1 MKRFVLKA
9 ALALIAVSAFAI
21 TSAQAQERTLKL
33 STQNP
38 KGHPITE
45 GAYKFAD
52 LVAAKSGGKLK
63 VNVFAGGTL
72 GSDMAVASAMQ
83 GGTVDMNIG
92 NSGILAAQVPAFA
105 VFDFPF
111 MFTNTKEA
119 DAVVDG
125 PFGKMMHKK
134 LEEKGLVGLAYFEL
148 GFRNMTNS
156 KRPLYKVEDIAGL
169 KMRVI
174 PSPINLA
181 WVKALDANPVPMAF
195 GEVYGALESKA
206 IDGQENPLTV
216 IAANK
221 LYEVQKY
228 LAMTNHVYNPQS
240 VVMSKKTWDS
250 LDATNKKIV
259 TDAANEAA
267 KFQRELTRKQAA
279 ELVDTLKK
287 GGMTVTEFGPAELAK
302 FSDKMRPVI
311 AQFGVSVGQDVVSQ
325 LQAELTKARAAAP
338 AKATAKPATKPAAKA
353 AAPAAK

>member
-9 ALALIAVSAFAI
+9 ALALVAVSAFAI
-21 TSAQAQERTLKL
+21 TSAQAQVRELKMA
-33 STQNP
+33 SQNP

-45 GAYKFAD
+45 GAFKFAE
-52 LVAAKSGGKLK
+52 LVAAKSGGKIK
-63 VNVFAGGTL
+63 VNVFPGGTL

-83 GGTVDMNIG
+83 GGTIDFNVG

-105 VFDFPF
+105 IYDFPF

-134 LEEKGLVGLAYFEL
+134 LEEKGLVGLGYFEL

-156 KRPLYKVEDIAGL
+156 KRPLNKVEDIAGL
-169 KMRVI
+169 KFRVI

-181 WVKALDANPVPMAF
+181 WVKALGANPVPMAF

-221 LYEVQKY
+221 FYEVQKN
-228 LAMTNHVYNPQS
+228 LALTNHVYNPQS

-250 LDATNKKIV
+250 FNAADKKILVDAT
-259 TDAANEAA
+259 TEAA

-287 GGMTVTEFGPAELAK
+287 NGMNVTEFGPAELAK
-302 FSDKMRPVI
+302 FADKMRPVI
-311 AQFGVSVGQDVVSQ
+311 ASFGVSVGQDVVSQ
-325 LQAELTKARAAAP
+325 LQAELAKARQVAATP
-338 AKATAKPATKPAAKA
+338 AKAAAKPAAK
-353 AAPAAK
+353 PAAK

>member
-1 MKRFVLKA
+1 MKRSVFKA
-9 ALALIAVSAFAI
+9 ALALVAVGALTLS
-21 TSAQAQERTLKL
+21 TVQAQERTLKL
-33 STQNP
+33 AVQNP
-38 KGHPITE
+38 KGHPITT
-45 GAYKFAD
+45 GAEKFAEI
-52 LVAAKSGGKLK
+52 VAAKSNGKLK
-63 VNVFAGGTL
+63 INVFAGGTL

-105 VFDFPF
+105 IYDFPF

-125 PFGKMMHKK
+125 PFGKMMHAK
-134 LEEKGLVGLAYFEL
+134 LQEKGLVGLGYFEL

-156 KRPLYKVEDIAGL
+156 RRPLNTVEDIAGL
-169 KMRVI
+169 KLRVI

-181 WVKALDANPVPMAF
+181 WVKALNANPVPMAF

-221 LYEVQKY
+221 FYEVQKN
-228 LAMTNHVYNPQS
+228 LALTNHVYNPQS

-250 LDATNKKIV
+250 LSAADKKILS
-259 TDAANEAA
+259 EATA
-267 KFQRELTRKQAA
+267 EASKFQRELTRKQAA

-287 GGMTVTEFGPAELAK
+287 NGMNVTEFAPAELTK
-302 FSDKMRPVI
+302 FADKMRPVI

-325 LQAELTKARAAAP
+325 LQAELTKARQAAATP
-338 AKATAKPATKPAAKA
+338 AKAAAKPTAKPA
-353 AAPAAK
+353 APATK